1 MVAAGGDSGGG
12 AARTQG
18 DRPEVVAHLGAVVAK
33 VSGGFISELT
43 GISSTPA
50 LDTAIGKQGTRMVIT
65 GTDTAHRCR

>member
-1 MVAAGGDSGGG
+1 MVTAGGDGGGG

-18 DRPEVVAHLGAVVAK
+18 DGREVVAHFTSTVAK
-33 VSGGFISELT
+33 VGGGFISELT